1 MHIDTRVVREIQCIH
16 VKILSILLLLW
27 LNWNQC
33 SVLDSNILRLQETRA
48 YHNYVQFLVSS
59 DWVSKQCF
67 TSSPTQYRLYGRRFY
82 RSKDPTNSIKVLKEM
97 LQKRKKTTKTTKY
110 RYTLWVKKTGP
121 LFYSHNYGNI
131 EQIFTK
137 LGTNHAL
144 FMLNIMP

>member
-1 MHIDTRVVREIQCIH
+1 MHQKTSNNTKNINAYRYTSCTWNSVHSCENTVHITFVVTQLEPMF
-16 VKILSILLLLW
+16 
-27 LNWNQC
+27 C
-33 SVLDSNILRLQETRA
+33 SRQQHRLQETRA

-110 RYTLWVKKTGP
+110 RYTLWVKK
-121 LFYSHNYGNI
+121 
-131 EQIFTK
+131 K
-137 LGTNHAL
+137 LGHFFTAIT
-144 FMLNIMP
+144 MEILNRSLPN